1 MKFMARQ
8 KVLDLLNSVEVSTV
22 RYLSEKLNIP
32 KPSILYNLDKLEQA
46 GLAHKGGDF
55 QHGSRTPC
63 KIWHCG
69 VKRQNRKPSK
79 ATQAKIMRQFA
90 ELEGSS
96 SKSKPFVPRFKSV
109 FVGGKNIWNEV
120 IRR

>member
-96 SKSKPFVPRFKSV
+96 SKPKPFVPRFKSV

>member
-1 MKFMARQ
+1 MKFATRQ
-8 KVLDLLNSVEVSTV
+8 KVLDLLNSVGATTV
-22 RYLSEKLNIP
+22 RYLSERLGISRT
-32 KPSILYNLDKLEQA
+32 SILYNLDQLEQA

-55 QHGSRTPC
+55 QHRPGNPC
-63 KIWHCG
+63 KIWYCG

-79 ATQAKIMRQFA
+79 ATQAKITKQFA

-96 SKSKPFVPRFKSV
+96 SKPKPFVPRFKSV